1 MASVSYKILGQQ
13 APAAATEV
21 TLYTV
26 PSATNAIGSSIVAC
40 NRSNEYTTINISTSK
55 AGASTTNKDYI
66 YYSLTI
72 GAYDTFVAAV
82 GLTLDATDV
91 VRVSSV
97 SGNVSFTLFG
107 SEIT

>member
-1 MASVSYKILGQQ
+1 MASVSYKILGQA
-13 APAAATEV
+13 APTAGTEV

-26 PSATNAIGSSIVAC
+26 PSATNAVGSSIVAC
-40 NRSNEYTTINISTSK
+40 NRSNSYTTINVSASK
-55 AGASTTNKDYI
+55 AGATTSNKDYI

-72 GAYDTFVAAV
+72 GAYDTFVGAV
-82 GLTLDATDV
+82 GLTLGATDV
-91 VRVSSV
+91 IRVSSV